1 MMLPKEW
8 LGRVSPHW
16 ATMFL
21 SQSKGSLRL
30 TRPKRLPKSGSC
42 SDGIIPAGEM
52 ESILGQ
58 ELIVARSPPVV
69 PTGYPSD
76 SGGVSESQPWE
87 TMRFLA
93 RLGVVRSLEIFW
105 RGGDVQAQ
113 QGRRTLLAICC

>member
-8 LGRVSPHW
+8 VGRVSPHW

-21 SQSKGSLRL
+21 SRSKGSLRL

-69 PTGYPSD
+69 PTGYPSV
-76 SGGVSESQPWE
+76 SGWGIGVS
-87 TMRFLA
+87 A
-93 RLGVVRSLEIFW
+93 LGDYEIL
-105 RGGDVQAQ
+105 GQAWC
-113 QGRRTLLAICC
+113 GEIP